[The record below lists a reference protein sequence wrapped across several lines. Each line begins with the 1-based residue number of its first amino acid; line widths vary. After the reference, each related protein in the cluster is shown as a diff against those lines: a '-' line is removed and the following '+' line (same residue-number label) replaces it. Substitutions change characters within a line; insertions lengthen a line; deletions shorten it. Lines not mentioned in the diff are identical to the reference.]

1 MMPLTRRTL
10 LGAAVLS
17 PLLTR
22 PVLAEEPLATL
33 ERQSDVRLGVAAL
46 DMGDGRV
53 FAHRGDDR
61 FAFCSTFKALLVAA
75 VLKRVMADR
84 PLLGRRVDFSA
95 ADLVPH
101 SPDTQPRA
109 GQGMSIAELC
119 AATLR
124 SSDNSA
130 ANLLLREIGGPAALT
145 AFARSLG
152 DDSFRLDR
160 IEPELNAAAPD
171 DPRDTTTPLAMA
183 RTLGRLV
190 LGNVLGNPERGRLVA
205 WMQASTT
212 GAARIRAG
220 IPADW
225 ALAGKTGS
233 GPYGIANDMAVLWP
247 PGRAPL
253 VLAVFSRRP
262 ARDAARRDE
271 VVAEAARLAVRA
283 LA

>member
-10 LGAAVLS
+10 LAAAVLS

-22 PVLAEEPLATL
+22 PVLAEEPLAAL

-271 VVAEAARLAVRA
+271 VVAEAARLAARA

>member
-22 PVLAEEPLATL
+22 PVLAEEPLAAL

-271 VVAEAARLAVRA
+271 VVAEAARLAARA

>member
-10 LGAAVLS
+10 LAAAVLS

-22 PVLAEEPLATL
+22 PVLAEEPLAAL

-75 VLKRVMADR
+75 VLKRVMAER

-253 VLAVFSRRP
+253 VLAVFSRRS

>member
-1 MMPLTRRTL
+1 MKLLPRRTL
-10 LGAAVLS
+10 LGAAALS
-17 PLLTR
+17 PLLAR
-22 PVLAEEPLATL
+22 PALAGETLAAL
-33 ERQSDVRLGVAAL
+33 EHRHDVRLGVAAL

-53 FAHRGDDR
+53 FSHRGDDR

-84 PLLGRRVDFSA
+84 PLLGRRVDFSG
-95 ADLVPH
+95 ADLVTH

-124 SSDNSA
+124 SSDNTA

-145 AFARSLG
+145 AFVRSLG
-152 DDSFRLDR
+152 DDTFRLDR
-160 IEPELNAAAPD
+160 VEPDLNEAAPD
-171 DPRDTTTPLAMA
+171 DPRDTSTPLAMV

-262 ARDAARRDE
+262 ARDAARRDDA
-271 VVAEAARLAVRA
+271 VAEAARLAVRA